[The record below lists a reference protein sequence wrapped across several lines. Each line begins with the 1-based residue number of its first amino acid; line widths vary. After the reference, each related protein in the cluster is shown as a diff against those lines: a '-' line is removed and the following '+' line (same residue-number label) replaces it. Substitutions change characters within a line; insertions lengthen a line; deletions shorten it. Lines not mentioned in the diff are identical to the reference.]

1 MAAEFLHQEYGDKS
15 LWISAAGYGMATLV
29 GVSRVYRNR
38 HWVSDVVAG
47 AGVGILS
54 TKIIYWLYPSIKKPF
69 SKKGAKR
76 QTFIC
81 PGYNNGSLGISFS
94 CVF

>member
-15 LWISAAGYGMATLV
+15 LWISTADYGMATLV

-54 TKIIYWLYPSIKKPF
+54 TKIIYWLYPSINPVPANTGGLLLKIKNRMPH
-69 SKKGAKR
+69 
-76 QTFIC
+76 
-81 PGYNNGSLGISFS
+81 YL
-94 CVF
+94 